1 MRCSCST
8 TLRNCSSVAIL
19 RGGTHHA
26 THERMQDLE
35 DQDIQA
41 QWAQEEK
48 RKKLAEVLNAAS
60 ERVNRDTY
68 RHNTTVRKIMDI
80 GGIDGMVKFPYGL
93 AISKDKH
100 IAVLDRRFVKC
111 VSKTAKGMQFV
122 VYAAPLGAKVVRCGW
137 LPSHCTTL
145 ARYGDVYVRSE
156 WDVTTLNLISLI
168 LAEIAFDSAMTAT
181 AENAP
186 YRAVQDAMSVAASTL
201 AGGGQKEDSVDSDS
215 KTFRT
220 REEARKYA
228 RAFSLVPT
236 KITKMG
242 EKSWRVSVKTP
253 ETPTPKKSEGYDLDP
268 HDVDTD
274 DYDDWYYGFF
284 DD

>member
-1 MRCSCST
+1 
-8 TLRNCSSVAIL
+8 
-19 RGGTHHA
+19 
-26 THERMQDLE
+26 MQDLE
-35 DQDIQA
+35 DRGA
-41 QWAQEEK
+41 H
-48 RKKLAEVLNAAS
+48 NA
-60 ERVNRDTY
+60 Y
-68 RHNTTVRKIMDI
+68 HNTTVRKIMDI
-80 GGIDGMVKFPYGL
+80 GGTDGMVKFPYGL

-122 VYAAPLGAKVVRCGW
+122 VYAAPLGDKVAAPLGARVVRCGW

-168 LAEIAFDSAMTAT
+168 LAEVAFDSAMTAT
-181 AENAP
+181 AENAS
-186 YRAVQDAMSVAASTL
+186 YRAVQDAVRVASGTL
-201 AGGGQKEDSVDSDS
+201 AGGGGQKRDSVDSDS
-215 KTFRT
+215 KTFST
-220 REEARKYA
+220 RKEAREYA
-228 RAFSLVPT
+228 RMFPSVPT

-253 ETPTPKKSEGYDLDP
+253 PPKKSEGFDLDP
-268 HDVDTD
+268 HDADTD

>member
-1 MRCSCST
+1 
-8 TLRNCSSVAIL
+8 
-19 RGGTHHA
+19 
-26 THERMQDLE
+26 MQDLE

-100 IAVLDRRFVKC
+100 IAVLDRRFVRC
-111 VSKTAKGMQFV
+111 VNKTAKGAQFV
-122 VYAAPLGAKVVRCGW
+122 VYAAPLGDKVAAPLGARVVRCGW

-168 LAEIAFDSAMTAT
+168 LAEVAFDSAMTAT
-181 AENAP
+181 AENAS
-186 YRAVQDAMSVAASTL
+186 YRAVQDAVRVASGAL
-201 AGGGQKEDSVDSDS
+201 AGGGRQKGGGQKEDSVDNGS

-220 REEARKYA
+220 RKEAREYA
-228 RAFSLVPT
+228 RMFPSVPT

-242 EKSWRVSVKTP
+242 EKGWRVSVKTP
-253 ETPTPKKSEGYDLDP
+253 ETPTPKKSEGFDLDP
-268 HDVDTD
+268 HDADTD
-274 DYDDWYYGFF
+274 DYDDWFYGFF
-284 DD
+284 GD